1 MPITLHS
8 MRPFTAR
15 PVILAASDE
24 KRATFRSATCNYQ
37 YIVRALAGQDV
48 CGMTPD
54 FSTRLDELIMSGRA
68 APRRADTGT
77 LVGQRLWQ
85 AADRSAL
92 AHRLDR
98 PVAWHCVGSLPTG
111 LQLPDWRMI
120 IDEFLEDHMVRQGMI
135 IDWAIHHREE
145 TEELPGI
152 LPHVHFLVTARG
164 WDPKRKP
171 GAVMQNWLATHASR
185 RRHAERWYVL
195 TEMFPA
201 PGYELRAEAA

>member
-85 AADRSAL
+85 SACCFCC
-92 AHRLDR
+92 LDR
-98 PVAWHCVGSLPTG
+98 AGKAGSPATICPMSGGTG
-111 LQLPDWRMI
+111 
-120 IDEFLEDHMVRQGMI
+120 
-135 IDWAIHHREE
+135 
-145 TEELPGI
+145 
-152 LPHVHFLVTARG
+152 
-164 WDPKRKP
+164 
-171 GAVMQNWLATHASR
+171 
-185 RRHAERWYVL
+185 
-195 TEMFPA
+195 
-201 PGYELRAEAA
+201 RA